1 MNKNKKEL
9 MRLADELVEDLLKAT
24 DEEIMS
30 DAIEDGFD
38 VAQAVSS
45 VSEIIEKNRFLKA
58 QETLK
63 KEKNVIIQYPARKDK
78 VIDIEEARK
87 RIRRAYDENPSYMM
101 AARFGESIPDDD
113 VIDMY
118 KQMVKHGLIDKDN
131 CNDNDES

>member
-1 MNKNKKEL
+1 MNENKKEL

-38 VAQAVSS
+38 VAQAVSN
-45 VSEIIEKNRFLKA
+45 VNEIIEKNRFLKA
-58 QETLK
+58 QETLR
-63 KEKNVIIQYPARKDK
+63 KEKNIRTQHLAKKDK

-87 RIRRAYDENPSYMM
+87 KIRRAYDENPSYMM

-113 VIDMY
+113 VTDVY
-118 KQMVKHGLIDKDN
+118 KQMVKHGLIEKDN
-131 CNDNDES
+131 SNDND